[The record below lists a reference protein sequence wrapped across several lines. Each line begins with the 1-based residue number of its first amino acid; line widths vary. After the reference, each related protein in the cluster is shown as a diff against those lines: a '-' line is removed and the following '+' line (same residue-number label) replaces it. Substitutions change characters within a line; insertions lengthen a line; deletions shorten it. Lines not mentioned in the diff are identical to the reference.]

1 MLARDIRRTFLSF
14 YEERGHRVVPSA
26 PLIPNDPT
34 LMFTVAGMVPFK
46 RYLLGE
52 EPPPFPRATSVQ
64 KCFRT
69 ENIEDVGTNAK
80 DCTLFEMLG
89 NFSFGDYWKAEAS
102 KWAWELMTESFEISA
117 DRLWVT
123 VFESDDE
130 AEEIWVKQIGVASER
145 VLRFPKEDN
154 FWHMGVPG
162 PCGPNTELH
171 VDRGPAYGPEGRP
184 MADNEYPN
192 ERYQEIYNLVFM
204 QYVQDTPFNVIGDLP
219 QTGIDTGMG
228 LERIAQILQDVPTVW
243 DTDEI
248 APLVAKASEI
258 TGAKYQGSPA
268 EDRLLQIVTDHSRSA
283 PFLIADGVAPSNE
296 GRGYILRRVLR
307 RALTEARLS
316 GHSGE
321 LLPPMAQKTIE
332 VFGNTY
338 PELERNHEAV
348 LETLRR
354 EEQRFS
360 QTLDAG
366 LGMLEDAVA
375 SSKKEGRIPGEV
387 AFKLHDTY
395 GFPLDITRD
404 VAHRDGLEVDEEGF
418 ARLMEEQKT
427 RSRAV
432 TEGEKARAA
441 SQLRLKV
448 APTTF
453 LGYDT
458 MDATGRV
465 VALVKG
471 KGNEPVASAH
481 AGEEVG
487 VVFDVTPFYPE
498 GGGQVGDRG
507 VVASGDA
514 KGEVLDT
521 QSIGAAVFHSVRVT
535 DGEIQ
540 IDQEME
546 LHVDPSRRVGA
557 EQAHTATHMFHHT
570 LRNVLGEHVRQMGS
584 LVEPGRLRFDFS
596 HFSAVDPDSLDEIEE
611 TVNSRVESDDAVRAF
626 ETSYQEAIDRYHA
639 MAFFEE
645 KYGDEVRVVEIGDYS
660 YELCGGTHVPHTG
673 RVGFVKLLGEGSIG
687 SNIRRVE
694 ALTGVEG
701 LKWVNTR
708 LREAERAA
716 VLVKVGSDDLVAGIE
731 RLLKTQKELEKRL
744 EAQQRSGVSAA
755 VEDLAPQAR
764 DVGKA
769 KLLVARRDDA
779 LNVLRDLAASVR
791 DKIGPSIVILGAAAD
806 GKVNLAAAATK
817 SLGVDAKQILRA
829 AAERIGGGAGGK
841 PDLAMAGGRQ
851 PEGLDEALA
860 VAEREAKSAL
870 T

>member
-89 NFSFGDYWKAEAS
+89 NFSFGDYWKAEACS
-102 KWAWELMTESFEISA
+102 WAWELMTQVFKLDIG
-117 DRLWVT
+117 RLWVT
-123 VFESDDE
+123 VLDSDDE
-130 AEEIWVKQIGVASER
+130 TVDVWSRVEGVTPDR
-145 VLRFPKEDN
+145 IVRFPEEDN
-154 FWHMGVPG
+154 FWQMGVAG
-162 PCGPNTELH
+162 PCGPSTEIF
-171 VDRGPAYGPEGRP
+171 VDRGPSYGPEA
-184 MADNEYPN
+184 ADGPAGSP
-192 ERYQEIYNLVFM
+192 ERYQEIYNLVLM
-204 QYVQDTPFNVIGDLP
+204 QWVQDVPFHVVGDLP

-258 TGAKYQGSPA
+258 TGAKYLGSPA

-283 PFLIADGVAPSNE
+283 TFLIADGVAPSNE

-316 GHSGE
+316 GHTGE

-332 VFGNTY
+332 VFGSTY
-338 PELERNHEAV
+338 PELERNREGV

-366 LGMLEDAVA
+366 LGMLEEAVKE
-375 SSKKEGRIPGEV
+375 SKKDGKLPGEV
-387 AFKLHDTY
+387 AFRLHDTY

-404 VAHRDGLEVDEEGF
+404 VASREGLEVDEESF
-418 ARLMEEQKT
+418 ERLMEEQKT

-432 TEGEKARAA
+432 TEGEKARAV
-441 SQLRLKV
+441 SQVRLDV

-453 LGYDT
+453 LGYDQL
-458 MDATGRV
+458 DATGKV
-465 VALVKG
+465 VAIV
-471 KGNEPVASAH
+471 KGNEPAASAS

-487 VVFDVTPFYPE
+487 IVFESTPFYPE

-507 VVASGDA
+507 TVVSGDA
-514 KGEVLDT
+514 QGEVLDT
-521 QSIGAAVFHSVRVT
+521 QSIGAAVLHTVRVT
-535 DGEIQ
+535 DGEIHL
-540 IDQEME
+540 DQEME
-546 LHVDPSRRVGA
+546 LHVDPSQRMGA
-557 EQAHTATHMFHHT
+557 EQAHTATHMLHHT

-596 HFSAVDPDSLDEIEE
+596 HFSAVHPESLEEIEE
-611 TVNSRVESDDAVRAF
+611 TVNSRVASDDAVRAF
-626 ETSYQEAIDRYHA
+626 ETSYQEAIDRYNA

-701 LKWVNTR
+701 LKWVNSR

-716 VLVKVGSDDLVAGIE
+716 ELVKVGSDDLVSGIE

-755 VEDLAPQAR
+755 VDELIPKAR
-764 DVGKA
+764 DVGRG
-769 KLLVARRDDA
+769 KLIVERRDQDMS
-779 LNVLRDLAASVR
+779 VLGDLAAAVR
-791 DKIGPSIVILGAAAD
+791 DKLGPSIVVLGAAAD
-806 GKVNLAAAATK
+806 GRAGIAAATSK
-817 SLGVDAKQILRA
+817 SLGIDAREVLRPA
-829 AAERIGGGAGGK
+829 AVQIGGNAGGK
-841 PDLAMAGGRQ
+841 PLLARGGGPQAGS
-851 PEGLDEALA
+851 LDQALA
-860 VAEREAKSAL
+860 VAAREAENAL
-870 T
+870 A

>member
-1 MLARDIRRTFLSF
+1 MLAREIRRTFLSF

-26 PLIPNDPT
+26 SLIANDPT
-34 LMFTVAGMVPFK
+34 LMFTVAGMVPF
-46 RYLLGE
+46 RSYLLGE
-52 EPPPFPRATSVQ
+52 ETPPFPRATSVQ

-89 NFSFGDYWKAEAS
+89 NFSFGDYWKPEACT
-102 KWAWELMTESFEISA
+102 WAWELMTQVFKVDVS
-117 DRLWVT
+117 RLWVT
-123 VFESDDE
+123 VLDSDDE
-130 AEEIWVKQIGVASER
+130 TVDVWTKVVGVALDR
-145 VLRFPKEDN
+145 VVRFPEEDN
-154 FWHMGVPG
+154 FWQMGVAG
-162 PCGPNTELH
+162 PCGPSTEIF
-171 VDRGPAYGPEGRP
+171 VDRGPAYGPEA
-184 MADNEYPN
+184 ADGPAGSP
-192 ERYQEIYNLVFM
+192 ERYQEIYNLVLM
-204 QYVQDTPFNVIGDLP
+204 QWVQDVPFHVVGDLP

-283 PFLIADGVAPSNE
+283 TFLIADGVAPSNE

-316 GHSGE
+316 GHTGE
-321 LLPPMAQKTIE
+321 LLPPMAQKTID
-332 VFGNTY
+332 VFGSTY
-338 PELERNHEAV
+338 PVLERNRDAV

-366 LGMLEDAVA
+366 LGMLEDAVGT
-375 SSKKEGRIPGEV
+375 SKKEGKIPGEV
-387 AFKLHDTY
+387 AFRLHDTY

-404 VAHRDGLEVDEEGF
+404 VAHREGLEVDEEGF
-418 ARLMEEQKT
+418 TRLMQEQKT

-432 TEGEKARAA
+432 TEGEKARAT
-441 SQLRLKV
+441 SQLRLDV
-448 APTTF
+448 APTNF
-453 LGYDT
+453 LGYER
-458 MDATGRV
+458 MDATGKV
-465 VALVKG
+465 VAMVKG
-471 KGNEPVASAH
+471 SEPVASAH

-487 VVFDVTPFYPE
+487 VVFDSTPFYPE

-507 VVASGDA
+507 VVLSGDA

-521 QSIGAAVFHSVRVT
+521 QSIGAAVLHSVRLT
-535 DGEIQ
+535 DGEIHL
-540 IDQEME
+540 DQEME
-546 LHVDPSRRVGA
+546 LHVDTSQRVGA
-557 EQAHTATHMFHHT
+557 EQAHTATHMLHHT

-596 HFSAVDPDSLDEIEE
+596 HFSAVDPDSLEEIEE
-611 TVNSRVESDDAVRAF
+611 TINARVASDDTVRAF
-626 ETSYQEAIDRYHA
+626 ETSYQEAIDRYNA

-694 ALTGVEG
+694 ALTGIEG
-701 LKWVNTR
+701 LKWVNSR

-716 VLVKVGSDDLVAGIE
+716 ELVRVGADDLVAGIE
-731 RLLKTQKELEKRL
+731 RLIKTQKDLEKKL
-744 EAQQRSGVSAA
+744 EAQQRSGISAA
-755 VEDLAPQAR
+755 VDELVPQAR
-764 DVGKA
+764 DVGRA
-769 KLLVARRDDA
+769 KLLVERRDDA
-779 LNVLRDLAASVR
+779 LNVLRDLAAAVR

-817 SLGVDAKQILRA
+817 TLGIDAKQILSA
-829 AAERIGGGAGGK
+829 AAQHIGGGAGGK
-841 PDLAMAGGRQ
+841 PDLAMAGGRN
-851 PEGLDEALA
+851 PDGLDEALA
-860 VAEREAKSAL
+860 VASREAESAL
-870 T
+870 G

>member
-1 MLARDIRRTFLSF
+1 MLAREIRRTFLSF

-52 EPPPFPRATSVQ
+52 EPAPFPRATSVQ

-69 ENIEDVGTNAK
+69 ENIDDVGTNAK

-89 NFSFGDYWKAEAS
+89 NFSFGDYWKAEACT
-102 KWAWELMTESFEISA
+102 WAWELMTQVLKIDA
-117 DRLWVT
+117 NRLWVT
-123 VFESDDE
+123 VLDSDDE
-130 AEEIWVKQIGVASER
+130 TVDVWTKVVGIAPDR
-145 VLRFPKEDN
+145 VVPFGEEDN
-154 FWHMGVPG
+154 FWQMGVAG
-162 PCGPNTELH
+162 PCGPSTEIF
-171 VDRGPAYGPEGRP
+171 VDRGPAYGPEAANGP
-184 MADNEYPN
+184 AGSP
-192 ERYQEIYNLVFM
+192 ERYQEIYNLVLM
-204 QYVQDTPFNVIGDLP
+204 QWVQDVPFHVVGDLP

-228 LERIAQILQDVPTVW
+228 LERISQILQDVPTVW

-258 TGAKYQGSPA
+258 TGATYLGSPA
-268 EDRLLQIVTDHSRSA
+268 EDRLLQIVTDHARSA
-283 PFLIADGVAPSNE
+283 TFLIADGVAPSNE

-316 GHSGE
+316 GHTGE
-321 LLPPMAQKTIE
+321 LLPPMAQTTID
-332 VFGNTY
+332 VFGSTY
-338 PELERNHEAV
+338 PELERNRDGV

-366 LGMLEDAVA
+366 LGMLEEAVKE
-375 SSKKEGRIPGEV
+375 SKKDGKIPGEV
-387 AFKLHDTY
+387 AFRLHDTY

-404 VAHRDGLEVDEEGF
+404 VARREGLEVDEEAF
-418 ARLMEEQKT
+418 ERLMEKQKT

-432 TEGEKARAA
+432 TEGEKARAV
-441 SQLRLKV
+441 SQVRLDV
-448 APTTF
+448 APTIF
-453 LGYDT
+453 QGYDQLE
-458 MDATGRV
+458 ATGRV
-465 VALVKG
+465 LAVV
-471 KGNEPVASAH
+471 KGNEPIASAH

-487 VVFDVTPFYPE
+487 VVFDSTPFYPE
-498 GGGQVGDRG
+498 GGGQIGDRG
-507 VVASGDA
+507 LVTSGDA
-514 KGEVLDT
+514 RGEVIDT
-521 QSIGAAVFHSVRVT
+521 QTLGAAVLHAVRVT
-535 DGEIQ
+535 DGEIHL
-540 IDQEME
+540 DQEME
-546 LHVDPSRRVGA
+546 LRVDPSSRVGA
-557 EQAHTATHMFHHT
+557 EQAHTATHMLHHT

-596 HFSAVDPDSLDEIEE
+596 HFSAVDPDSLEEIEE
-611 TVNSRVESDDAVRAF
+611 TVNSRVASDDAVRAF
-626 ETSYQEAIDRYHA
+626 ETSYKEAIDRYNA

-701 LKWVNTR
+701 LKWVNAR

-716 VLVKVGSDDLVAGIE
+716 ELVKVGSDDLVSGIE

-755 VEDLAPQAR
+755 VDELAPKAR
-764 DVGKA
+764 DAGKA

-817 SLGVDAKQILRA
+817 SLGVDAKEILRA
-829 AAERIGGGAGGK
+829 AAQRIGGGAGGK

-860 VAEREAKSAL
+860 VAEREAENAL
-870 T
+870 S

>member
-26 PLIPNDPT
+26 SLIANDPT
-34 LMFTVAGMVPFK
+34 LMFTVAGMVPF
-46 RYLLGE
+46 RSYLLGE
-52 EPPPFPRATSVQ
+52 QTPPFPRATSVQ

-69 ENIEDVGTNAK
+69 ENIEDVGANAK

-89 NFSFGDYWKAEAS
+89 NFSFGDYWKREACT
-102 KWAWELMTESFEISA
+102 WAWELMTAVFKLDVS
-117 DRLWVT
+117 RLWVT
-123 VFESDDE
+123 VLDSDDE
-130 AEEIWVKQIGVASER
+130 TVDVWTKAVGVAPDR
-145 VLRFPKEDN
+145 VVRFGEEDN
-154 FWHMGVPG
+154 FWQMGVAG
-162 PCGPNTELH
+162 PCGPSTEIF
-171 VDRGPAYGPEGRP
+171 VDRGPAYGPEAEDGP
-184 MADNEYPN
+184 AGSPK
-192 ERYQEIYNLVFM
+192 RYQEIYNLVLM
-204 QYVQDTPFNVIGDLP
+204 QWVQDVPFHVVGDLP

-258 TGAKYQGSPA
+258 TGAKYQGSPG

-283 PFLIADGVAPSNE
+283 TFLIADGVAPSNE

-316 GHSGE
+316 GHTGE

-332 VFGNTY
+332 VFGSTY
-338 PELERNHEAV
+338 AELERNRDAV

-366 LGMLEDAVA
+366 LGMLEEAVEG
-375 SSKKEGRIPGEV
+375 SKKGGKIPGEV
-387 AFKLHDTY
+387 AFRLHDTY

-404 VAHRDGLEVDEEGF
+404 VAHREGLELDEEGF
-418 ARLMEEQKT
+418 ARLMQEQKT

-432 TEGEKARAA
+432 TESEKVRAG
-441 SQLRLKV
+441 SQLRLDV

-453 LGYDT
+453 LGYDS

-465 VALVKG
+465 VAIV
-471 KGNEPVASAH
+471 KGNEPVATAN

-487 VVFDVTPFYPE
+487 VVFDSTPFYPE
-498 GGGQVGDRG
+498 GGGQIGDRG
-507 VVASGDA
+507 LIASGDA
-514 KGEVLDT
+514 RGEVLDT
-521 QSIGAAVFHSVRVT
+521 QSVGAAVLHTVRVT
-535 DGEIQ
+535 DGEIHL
-540 IDQEME
+540 DQTME
-546 LHVDPSRRVGA
+546 LHVDPSHRVGA
-557 EQAHTATHMFHHT
+557 EQAHTATHMLHHT

-596 HFSAVDPDSLDEIEE
+596 HFSAVDPDSLQEVEE
-611 TVNSRVESDDAVRAF
+611 TVNARVASDDAVRAF
-626 ETSYQEAIDRYHA
+626 ETSYQEAIDRYNA

-660 YELCGGTHVPHTG
+660 YELCGGTHVPYTG
-673 RVGFVKLLGEGSIG
+673 RVGFVKLLGDGSIG

-708 LREAERAA
+708 LWEAERAA
-716 VLVKVGSDDLVAGIE
+716 ELVKVGSDDLVSGIE

-744 EAQQRSGVSAA
+744 DAQQRSGVSAA
-755 VEDLAPQAR
+755 VDELSPQAR
-764 DVGKA
+764 NVGKA

-829 AAERIGGGAGGK
+829 AAEHIGGGAGGK

-860 VAEREAKSAL
+860 VAEREAKNAL
-870 T
+870 A